1 MTWIRSPSRKLK
13 FGISILRHENL
24 KNGEYIHN
32 GLDNGE
38 TCGEEGSGEQC
49 DDVGQGTEDELWT
62 GSDTVANRALVEFN
76 LPKRWQPA
84 C

>member
-13 FGISILRHENL
+13 FGISILRHEDFND
-24 KNGEYIHN
+24 GEYIHN

-38 TCGEEGSGEQC
+38 TCGEERPGEQC
-49 DDVGQGTEDELWT
+49 DDVGQGTEDELST
-62 GSDTVANRALVEFN
+62 GSDTEENRALVESN
-76 LPKRWQPA
+76 SPKRWQPA